1 MSEIMEQENSLFTE
15 VKPSQLKFNPFDLI
29 QNHGMLITAGDENL
43 ANSMMSNWGL
53 MGVAMNRK
61 VVELLIHPQRY
72 TREFLDKHSHF
83 TISLFDKE
91 YRDSMIFFGTH
102 SGRHMDKYLE
112 CDFHLDFFEGIPY
125 IRESSFVL
133 ICRKLYV
140 DQLRGEA
147 YTDPVVNK
155 EHLSEGDYR
164 YRYVGE
170 IEHFMQAQ
178 KQYPKNEDDDQ

>member
-1 MSEIMEQENSLFTE
+1 MREHLDTKYFTE
-15 VKPSQLKFNPFDLI
+15 IKASQLKFNPFNLI
-29 QNHGMLITAGDENL
+29 QNHGMLITAGDEEL

-72 TREFLDKHSHF
+72 TREFLDKQSHF

-102 SGRHMDKYLE
+102 SGRHMDKYIE

-140 DQLRGEA
+140 DQLRNEA
-147 YTDPVVNK
+147 FTDPAVNK
-155 EHLSEGDYR
+155 EHREEGDYR
-164 YRYVGE
+164 YRYVAE
-170 IEHFMQAQ
+170 IEHILQTKQAMQV
-178 KQYPKNEDDDQ
+178 DDDEAQ